1 MIEYAERN
9 HQAFH
14 LAGIIPVHG
23 QEFDF
28 GFDWHDTLMPI
39 APNYTAVERAV
50 VECAYAGCST
60 IWIVVSDEMEPLIR
74 YRIGDY
80 VQDPVYLYR
89 NFDKFPSNS
98 RRPIPIYYVP
108 IKPKDAGIRD
118 CLPFSVVHGSLS
130 VFKISKN
137 LSTWLTPNRYYVAF
151 PQAVYD
157 PKVLRP
163 HRKKISIKEPFHLS
177 YEGKTVKDGEYLGF
191 TFDAKDWLQFRRNIR
206 KGTGQWSTEG
216 VEETIYP
223 RIRLP
228 IEERFSGKYF
238 SLEDVLGTVVLGD
251 EPVDVPWYY
260 PIDSWEGYCKFIGS
274 KERLEVSRPEK
285 RMLNYREFNPI
296 GRDVEKVLDEDD

>member
-89 NFDKFPSNS
+89 NFDKFP
-98 RRPIPIYYVP
+98 
-108 IKPKDAGIRD
+108 
-118 CLPFSVVHGSLS
+118 F
-130 VFKISKN
+130 
-137 LSTWLTPNRYYVAF
+137 
-151 PQAVYD
+151 Q
-157 PKVLRP
+157 
-163 HRKKISIKEPFHLS
+163 SIM
-177 YEGKTVKDGEYLGF
+177 Y
-191 TFDAKDWLQFRRNIR
+191 Q
-206 KGTGQWSTEG
+206 
-216 VEETIYP
+216 
-223 RIRLP
+223 
-228 IEERFSGKYF
+228 
-238 SLEDVLGTVVLGD
+238 
-251 EPVDVPWYY
+251 
-260 PIDSWEGYCKFIGS
+260 
-274 KERLEVSRPEK
+274 
-285 RMLNYREFNPI
+285 
-296 GRDVEKVLDEDD
+296 